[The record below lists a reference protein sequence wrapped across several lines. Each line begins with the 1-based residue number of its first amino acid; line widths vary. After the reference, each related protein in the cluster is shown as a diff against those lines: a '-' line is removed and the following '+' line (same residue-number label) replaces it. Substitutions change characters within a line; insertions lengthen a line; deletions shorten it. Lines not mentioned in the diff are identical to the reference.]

1 MDSSP
6 RATRRARRP
15 HRLARVAAAALAAAG
30 VAAVLAAC
38 VPGGPQPAPSSEPP
52 ATTPVETPTPA
63 PSETEM
69 PPASDPPTDTADR
82 PLDAL
87 DAYALCRSQ
96 TASFY
101 PGDFGLLEFAP
112 FTDATVLQRDDGDWF
127 VYIEV
132 DDGNR
137 PADLVESAGS
147 ECIVGGTVGAPEWQ
161 SFGAISRDVA
171 EDSIANYNRPPAQ
184 P

>member
-6 RATRRARRP
+6 RAIRHARRP
-15 HRLARVAAAALAAAG
+15 RLAPAAATALTAAGVAAALAA
-30 VAAVLAAC
+30 C
-38 VPGGPQPAPSSEPP
+38 SPSDTQNEPTSEPP
-52 ATTPVETPTPA
+52 ATTPVETTP
-63 PSETEM
+63 PPESEM
-69 PPASDPPTDTADR
+69 PPASDTPTGTADR
-82 PLDAL
+82 ALDAL
-87 DAYALCRSQ
+87 DAYALCRAQ
-96 TASFY
+96 TYAFY
-101 PGDFGLLEFAP
+101 PGDFALLEYAP

-137 PADLVESAGS
+137 PADLVESGGS
-147 ECIVGGTVGAPEWQ
+147 ECIVGGTVGEPEWQ
-161 SFGAISRDVA
+161 SFGTISRDVA